1 MSVTDETRLLEMA
14 VSAIRAVSE
23 TARQVPVE
31 PEQLLVDDLGLDSLD
46 MVAVFMN
53 LQDEHGIELD
63 LDDALSFRR
72 VADLV
77 RELDRHLQPRAA

>member
-1 MSVTDETRLLEMA
+1 MSATDETRLLEMA
-14 VSAIRAVSE
+14 VAAIRAVSE
-23 TARQVPVE
+23 TARHAPVE
-31 PEQLLVDDLGLDSLD
+31 ADQLLVDDLGLDSLD

-53 LQDEHGIELD
+53 LQDEYGIELD

-77 RELDRHLQPRAA
+77 REMDRHLQAHAA